1 MQKKS
6 SKKTP
11 RIIFNND
18 GGTLFQPFVP
28 LTDLPFTVENF
39 SQETIGYLRNTQVDV
54 LSWTLGADTWPMPD
68 IQGPGRASNMY
79 CHQTDVGERFY
90 ALEPPFQSKSWRLLA
105 SRVKEMISAGNDPP
119 RVLIEHG
126 HKSGLDVFCAF
137 RMNDSHDGRIVE
149 KAHLGFTGT
158 KISMRRPV
166 WQNGQFI
173 EENIR
178 GYICKFK
185 REHPELLIGEHEAL
199 TRLCSIAFDYSHQT
213 VRDFR
218 LALIEEACQKY
229 DIDGIELDFL
239 RHPIYFKPG
248 QEQANMDLMTE
259 LISKVRSVL
268 DRIGQ
273 SRGKYLTLAV
283 RTLVPLEASRSVGLD
298 VEAWLQ
304 AGFLD
309 VLIGGVEER
318 NQLQLSDVV
327 QVAHAH
333 NCSVAASI
341 RTDSLRDY
349 GPEAF
354 RAIAANHYRAG
365 VDGLYLFNMTALRYK
380 RGKPGFGPGYDFQPL
395 REIGSFEEIQ
405 FQNKR
410 YFLDD
415 KGAGHRINPI
425 GFDEWSQSM
434 QDHLL
439 RSEVGTT
446 MDKPQLPIR
455 LEAGKDATIHFTIAD
470 DPDEAQVHN
479 LILDVVIRMSI
490 SDLTGGIRL
499 VGMALNGDLLSKH
512 TLSDEVSD
520 VLEVPVD
527 VSLLRC
533 GANVLTLSLV
543 PEDAGVISELR
554 LNNVEIIVEYHN
566 GQEK

>member
-90 ALEPPFQSKSWRLLA
+90 ALAPSFQSKSWRLLA

-119 RVLIEHG
+119 RVLTEHG

-149 KAHLGFTGT
+149 KARLG
-158 KISMRRPV
+158 PV
-166 WQNGQFI
+166 LQNGQFI
-173 EENIR
+173 EENISS
-178 GYICKFK
+178 YICKFK
-185 REHPELLIGEHEAL
+185 REHPELLIGEHEEL
-199 TRLCSIAFDYSHQT
+199 TQLCSIAFDYSHQT

-283 RTLVPLEASRSVGLD
+283 RTLVPLEASRSIGLD

-318 NQLQLSDVV
+318 NQLQLADVV
-327 QVAHAH
+327 KVAHAH

-341 RTDSLRDY
+341 RVDSLRYY

-354 RAIAANHYRAG
+354 RAIAANHYCAG

-380 RGKPGFGPGYDFQPL
+380 RNKPGFGPGYDFQPL

-405 FQNKR
+405 FQNKH

-415 KGAGHRINPI
+415 KGAGHRISPI
-425 GFDEWSQSM
+425 LVDEWSQSM

-455 LEAGKDATIHFTIAD
+455 LEAGKDVTIHFTIAD
-470 DPDEAQVHN
+470 DPDQARAHN
-479 LILDVVIRMSI
+479 LTLDAVIRMSI
-490 SDLTGGIRL
+490 SDLTGGRRL
-499 VGMALNGDLLSKH
+499 VEMALNGDLLSKH

-527 VSLLRC
+527 VSLLRY
-533 GANVLTLSLV
+533 GPNVLTLSLV
-543 PEDAGVISELR
+543 PEDASVISEFR
-554 LNNVEIIVEYHN
+554 LNAVEIIVEYHN